1 MRTLLVAG
9 VLAITAVA
17 MVAGTASAQL
27 GAGVKLSQTFE
38 AFVAYHASD
47 HLLFEAGL
55 PLGGLGGFYLILAID
70 ANAKLLF
77 APIEVAQVPLKPY
90 LGAGITMA
98 SVFNVLVLS
107 PHALAGV
114 EYHLQDTAF
123 SFFGELGAGV
133 TLNPIGIFLGATLGA
148 RYDF

>member
-1 MRTLLVAG
+1 MRTFLVAS
-9 VLAITAVA
+9 VLAIAVVA
-17 MVAGTASAQL
+17 MMAGTTSAQL
-27 GAGVKLSQTFE
+27 GAGIKLSQTLE
-38 AFVAYHASD
+38 AFVAYHAAD
-47 HLLFEAGL
+47 NLMLEAGL
-55 PLGGLGGFYLILAID
+55 PLGGLGGFFLVLAID
-70 ANAKLLF
+70 ANAKLF
-77 APIEVAQVPLKPY
+77 FDPIEVAQVPLRPY
-90 LGAGITMA
+90 LGAGITIA

-114 EYHLQDTAF
+114 EYHLQDTSF